1 MTRETE
7 QQKTKGPQS
16 GVTEGGSPGGPDGG
30 ISQEAVNPEGGAD
43 VANDIV
49 NRVPSESEV
58 VEYLRSHPEFFV
70 DHDYLLKEIR
80 VPHLTGSAISLV
92 ERQVHVFREQR
103 DQLRQEMAEL
113 ISIARENDRF
123 FERSKRLLLNLLESK
138 SLEEVSIILDDSIR
152 NDFKLDQVSLLLFG
166 SEKDY
171 PASNLQLIELDKIH
185 EVLGHVLESSRA
197 ICGRLQP
204 AHYEILFPQA
214 QSKVGSAAVIPLRHG
229 ELLGTFSIG
238 SKDQNYF
245 DKGMGSLFLSY
256 ISDTLS
262 RILPP
267 LLAQERVNPV
277 ADVVSVSS

>member
-1 MTRETE
+1 MIREMDET
-7 QQKTKGPQS
+7 QKNANQPPDDT
-16 GVTEGGSPGGPDGG
+16 TGSANH
-30 ISQEAVNPEGGAD
+30 EADANSGAD
-43 VANDIV
+43 ANNKIAALTE
-49 NRVPSESEV
+49 PEV
-58 VEYLRSHPEFFV
+58 VEYLRAHPQFFV
-70 DHDYLLKEIR
+70 NHDYLLKEIQ

-103 DQLRQEMAEL
+103 DQLRREMAEL
-113 ISIARENDRF
+113 ISVARENDRF
-123 FERSKRLLLNLLESK
+123 FEKSKRLLLNLLESR

-166 SEKDY
+166 RAQDY
-171 PASNLQLIELDKIH
+171 SAANLQMIELDTIH

-204 AHYEILFPQA
+204 AHYAILFPQA
-214 QSKVGSAAVIPLRHG
+214 QSDIGSAAVIPLRHG

-238 SKDQNYF
+238 SKDPNYF

-267 LLAQERVNPV
+267 LLAQERIGQ
-277 ADVVSVSS
+277 AAETLSVGS